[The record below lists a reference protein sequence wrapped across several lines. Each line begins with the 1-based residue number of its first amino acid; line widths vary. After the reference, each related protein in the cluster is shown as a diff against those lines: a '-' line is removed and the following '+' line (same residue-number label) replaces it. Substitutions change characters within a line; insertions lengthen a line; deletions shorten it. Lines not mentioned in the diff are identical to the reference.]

1 MDDTR
6 RLDVGTSLRRDLC
19 FRGEETS
26 YRSFRRVAIAIKQP
40 IPLRRYVPSQDLTAT
55 EAAGKGLSVQ
65 KVARVCLRQRGTSPE
80 KGAEMLA
87 WTDIRKTGWDE

>member
-1 MDDTR
+1 MSHS
-6 RLDVGTSLRRDLC
+6 SLMWARVFAEFSVSEAEKPL
-19 FRGEETS
+19 
-26 YRSFRRVAIAIKQP
+26 RSFRRVAIAIKQP